1 MSASP
6 PEPPAAAPMGTLPPS
21 LVGRFPLVRLMARG
35 WWVFI
40 LRGVVAILFG
50 LTAFFAPGVS
60 LAFILGVLAA
70 WMLIDGLSTLY
81 QAIKGPPERHG
92 IWFWVDGLVSL
103 AAAAFLLFAPGLSA
117 LTLVYVTSFWSLAIG
132 VFRLIL
138 AFRLGSIL
146 MALFGAI
153 AVFFGTW
160 LLLNPGPGLL
170 ALIWVVG
177 IEAMVAG
184 GLMISLGWRLRRVAN
199 DPHGP
204 AAGRG

>member
-1 MSASP
+1 MS
-6 PEPPAAAPMGTLPPS
+6 GTQPTPPS
-21 LVGRFPLVRLMARG
+21 LTGHFPLVRLMARG

-50 LTAFFAPGVS
+50 LMAFLAPGAG

-70 WMLIDGLSTLY
+70 WMAIDGVSTLY
-81 QAIKGPPERHG
+81 QAVKGPPERHG
-92 IWFWVDGLVSL
+92 VWFWVDGIVSL
-103 AAAAFLLFAPGLSA
+103 GAAAALLFAPGLSA
-117 LTLVYVTSFWSLAIG
+117 LTLVWVTGFWSIFIG
-132 VFRLIL
+132 VARLVM

-146 MALFGAI
+146 MGLFGAI
-153 AVFFGTW
+153 SVFFGVW
-160 LLLNPGPGLL
+160 LVVNPGPGLL

-184 GLMISLGWRLRRVAN
+184 ALLIGLGWRLRRVAH

-204 AAGRG
+204 EAGRG

>member
-1 MSASP
+1 MSASQSDP
-6 PEPPAAAPMGTLPPS
+6 PRPAPAGPTPPS
-21 LVGRFPLVRLMARG
+21 LIGHIPMVRLMARG
-35 WWVFI
+35 WWVFV

-50 LTAFFAPGVS
+50 LVAFLVPGVG

-70 WMLIDGLSTLY
+70 WMGIDGVSTLY
-81 QAIKGPPERHG
+81 QAIKGSPERHG
-92 IWFWVDGLVSL
+92 IWFWIDGLISL
-103 AAAAFLLFAPGLSA
+103 AAAAFLLLAPGPSA
-117 LTLVYVTSFWSLAIG
+117 LTLVYITSFWSIAIG
-132 VFRLIL
+132 IFRVIM

-153 AVFFGTW
+153 AVFFGAW
-160 LLLNPGPGLL
+160 LLLNPGPGLV

-204 AAGRG
+204 AMGRG

>member
-1 MSASP
+1 MPDESLTTPGSNP
-6 PEPPAAAPMGTLPPS
+6 PSLLPPS
-21 LVGRFPLVRLMARG
+21 LTGRFPLVRVMARN
-35 WWVFI
+35 WWVFVV
-40 LRGVVAILFG
+40 RGVAAILFG
-50 LTAFFAPGVS
+50 LVAFLSPGAG
-60 LAFILGVLAA
+60 LAFILGVLGA
-70 WMLIDGLSTLY
+70 WMAIDGVSTLY

-92 IWFWVDGLVSL
+92 IWFWLDGIISLL
-103 AAAAFLLFAPGLSA
+103 AAAAVLIAPGISA
-117 LTLVYVTSFWSLAIG
+117 LTLVWITGFWSIAIG
-132 VFRLIL
+132 AVRLVM

-146 MALFGAI
+146 MGLFGAVS
-153 AVFFGTW
+153 VFFGVW

-204 AAGRG
+204 ALGRG